1 MQETSFLY
9 TYDLNMTMTLGLAV
23 ILLFIGHYIKKI
35 FPILTRYFIPSPVLG
50 GIVFSIV
57 TLIGHQ
63 THTFYFTYDEQL
75 KNLLMIAFF
84 TTIGFT
90 ASFRMLINGGI
101 GVALFLF
108 CSIIL
113 IVIQNGIGV
122 GIAQLFGESPL
133 LGMAAGSIPLTG
145 GHGTSAAFGPE
156 LQRYGLDAGLTV
168 SIAAAT
174 FGLVAGSIIGG
185 PVGERLIAKYNCRNS
200 DQTSSNTDMV
210 EGKLSPEEK
219 TMNENHLL
227 TGCAYIIIS
236 MVLGSF
242 IITGLKNIGVILPAY
257 IGPMIIASIIRNY
270 FDLQG
275 KHIPIRTINVID
287 SLSLQYFL
295 AMALMTMRLWE
306 LIDLAIPLFTI
317 LIVQTIAMA
326 LFAYFVTFRIMG
338 KDYDAAVICVGQC
351 GFGMGATPN
360 AMANMSTFTGG
371 NGPSPKAFFVVPMV
385 GALFIDFVNAFI
397 ITMFLQF
404 FG

>member
-1 MQETSFLY
+1 MQETTFLY

-23 ILLFIGHYIKKI
+23 ILLYIGHFIKKL

-50 GIVFSIV
+50 GIIFSIV

-63 THTFYFTYDEQL
+63 THTFSFTYDEQL

-90 ASFRMLINGGI
+90 ASFKMLISGGL
-101 GVALFLF
+101 GVALFLVS
-108 CSIIL
+108 SIIL

-122 GIAQLFGESPL
+122 GIAELFGESPL

-156 LQRYGLDAGLTV
+156 LQRYGLEAGLTV

-185 PVGERLIAKYNCRNS
+185 PVGERLIAKYHCKSS
-200 DQTSSNTDMV
+200 DITSSNADMV
-210 EGKLSPEEK
+210 EGKLTPEEK
-219 TMNENHLL
+219 TMNESHLL

-242 IITGLKNIGVILPAY
+242 IIMGLKKIGVILPAY

-275 KHIPIRTINVID
+275 KHIPIRTINVIG

-317 LIVQTIAMA
+317 LIVQTIVMA
-326 LFAYFVTFRIMG
+326 LFAYFITFRIMG

-404 FG
+404 FA

>member
-1 MQETSFLY
+1 MQETTFLY

-23 ILLFIGHYIKKI
+23 ILLCIGHFIKKI
-35 FPILTRYFIPSPVLG
+35 FPILTKYFIPSPVLG
-50 GIVFSIV
+50 GIIFSIV
-57 TLIGHQ
+57 TFIGHQ
-63 THTFYFTYDEQL
+63 THTFNFTYDEQL

-90 ASFRMLINGGI
+90 ASFRMLISGGL

-122 GIAQLFGESPL
+122 GIAELFGESPL

-185 PVGERLIAKYNCRNS
+185 PVGERLIAKYHCHNEDNS
-200 DQTSSNTDMV
+200 ISNTDMV
-210 EGKLSPEEK
+210 EGVLTQEEK
-219 TMNENHLL
+219 TMSESHLM

-270 FDLQG
+270 FDLKG
-275 KHIPIRTINVID
+275 KHIPIRTINVIG

-317 LIVQTIAMA
+317 LVVQTIVMA

-360 AMANMSTFTGG
+360 AMANMATFTGG

>member
-1 MQETSFLY
+1 
-9 TYDLNMTMTLGLAV
+9 
-23 ILLFIGHYIKKI
+23 
-35 FPILTRYFIPSPVLG
+35 
-50 GIVFSIV
+50 
-57 TLIGHQ
+57 
-63 THTFYFTYDEQL
+63 
-75 KNLLMIAFF
+75 
-84 TTIGFT
+84 
-90 ASFRMLINGGI
+90 
-101 GVALFLF
+101 
-108 CSIIL
+108 
-113 IVIQNGIGV
+113 
-122 GIAQLFGESPL
+122 
-133 LGMAAGSIPLTG
+133 MAAGSIPLTG

-185 PVGERLIAKYNCRNS
+185 PVGERLIAKYNCRNA

-275 KHIPIRTINVID
+275 KHIPIRTINVIG